1 MLLYLIWNPA
11 LSSPADFFASPSH
24 PRHRLYELLR
34 AFFLEGSSATEVA
47 RRFGYSPATV
57 YALTRDFRHLDD
69 PAAAF
74 FLPPARR
81 GRPPVAPAR
90 AVRRQIVAL
99 RKRNLSVPDI
109 KARLDAASEEAPSER
124 TIDRVLKQ
132 EGFARLPRRTQA
144 ERQAQ
149 APVPLEA
156 PVPALLDPL
165 HSERFPCQSAA
176 GILCLLPLLRHFGI
190 DRAIDSAGYPGSAT
204 LPPLQSV
211 LAFLALKCSSIRRHA
226 ADDLWCRDRGPGLFA
241 GLNVLPRTAW
251 LSSYSDRV
259 TRPMNQRLLGALARI
274 WTERGLVSDA
284 ASLDFTTLPRWGDD
298 ETLQRH
304 RSGTRNRALAGL
316 SAALAQDPDS
326 GLLLR
331 ADAGIRRQ
339 SAADSVLEFL
349 DFFRRHGPAVR
360 FLAFDSRFTT
370 YAHLA
375 RLDQDDILF
384 VTVRRRGKRLLEQ
397 ARSLPADAIRQVRV
411 PLHQGTRLVR
421 AHDARVRLA
430 GYDGQLRQITV
441 LRRPGSRRRP
451 SLLLTNDFDSSL
463 SQLLRRYARR
473 WLIEKPIAEQLAFF
487 HLNRLS
493 SSMVVKVDFDL
504 AMTVL
509 AHNLYRLLA
518 LQLPPG
524 FQRCTASTLFEK
536 LLCTGADVTL
546 EPTRCLVALKRK
558 RNLPALLE
566 TLDKLPAEPIPWLGN
581 RHLVF
586 RGATRC

>member
-1 MLLYLIWNPA
+1 MP
-11 LSSPADFFASPSH
+11 SPADFFARPAH
-24 PRHRLYELLR
+24 ARQRRYELLR
-34 AFFLEGSSATEVA
+34 AFFLEGRSASEVA
-47 RRFGYSPATV
+47 RQFGYSPASV

-69 PAAAF
+69 PAATF
-74 FLPPARR
+74 FLPPPRR
-81 GRPPVAPAR
+81 GRPAR
-90 AVRRQIVAL
+90 TATLEVRHQIVAL

-109 KARLDAASEEAPSER
+109 KARLDAATEDAPSER
-124 TIDRVLKQ
+124 IIHRVLRQ
-132 EGFARLPRRTQA
+132 EGFARLPRRTRA
-144 ERQAQ
+144 ERQAE
-149 APVPLEA
+149 APLPLEA
-156 PVPALLDPL
+156 PASVLLDPS
-165 HSERFPCQSAA
+165 HSECFQCQSAA
-176 GILCLLPLLRHFGI
+176 GILCLLPWIRRYGI
-190 DRAIDSAGYPGSAT
+190 DRAIESARYPGSAT

-211 LAFLALKCSSIRRHA
+211 LAFLALKCASIRRYA
-226 ADDLWCRDRGPGLFA
+226 ADDLWCMDRGPGLFA
-241 GLNVLPRTAW
+241 GLNVLPKTAW

-284 ASLDFTTLPRWGDD
+284 ANLDFTTLPHWGNDK
-298 ETLQRH
+298 TLRKH
-304 RSGTRNRALAGL
+304 WSGTRNRALVGL
-316 SAALAQDPDS
+316 SVALAQDPDS

-331 ADAGIRRQ
+331 ADAGIRRE

-349 DFFRRHGPAVR
+349 DFFRRHGPDVR

-375 RLDQDDILF
+375 RLDQDGVLF

-397 ARSLPADAIRQVRV
+397 ARSLAPELIRQVRV
-411 PLHQGTRLVR
+411 PLHHGTRLVR
-421 AHDARVRLA
+421 AHDARVQLP

-473 WLIEKPIAEQLAFF
+473 WLIEKSIAEQLAFF

-493 SSMVVKVDFDL
+493 SSMVIKVDFDL

-524 FQRCTASTLFEK
+524 FQHYTASTLFEK
-536 LLCTGADVTL
+536 LLCTAADVTL
-546 EPTRCLVALKRK
+546 DPTRCLIALKKK

-566 TLDKLPAEPIPWLGN
+566 TLDQLPAEPIPWLGN

-586 RGATRC
+586 SGATRC

>member
-1 MLLYLIWNPA
+1 M
-11 LSSPADFFASPSH
+11 
-24 PRHRLYELLR
+24 
-34 AFFLEGSSATEVA
+34 
-47 RRFGYSPATV
+47 
-57 YALTRDFRHLDD
+57 
-69 PAAAF
+69 
-74 FLPPARR
+74 
-81 GRPPVAPAR
+81 
-90 AVRRQIVAL
+90 

-109 KARLDAASEEAPSER
+109 KARLDAASEEAPSKR

-149 APVPLEA
+149 ASVPLEA
-156 PVPALLDPL
+156 PASVLLDSL
-165 HSERFPCQSAA
+165 HSKRFPCQSAA

-226 ADDLWCRDRGPGLFA
+226 ADDLRCRDRGPGLFA

-251 LSSYSDRV
+251 LSSNSDRV

-274 WTERGLVSDA
+274 WTERGLVSDT
-284 ASLDFTTLPRWGDD
+284 ASLDFTTLPHWGDD
-298 ETLQRH
+298 DDTLQKH

-326 GLLLR
+326 GLLR
-331 ADAGIRRQ
+331 GADAGIRRH

-384 VTVRRRGKRLLEQ
+384 VSV
-397 ARSLPADAIRQVRV
+397 
-411 PLHQGTRLVR
+411 
-421 AHDARVRLA
+421 
-430 GYDGQLRQITV
+430 
-441 LRRPGSRRRP
+441 RRRP

-463 SQLLRRYARR
+463 SQLLR
-473 WLIEKPIAEQLAFF
+473 PPLADREVDCRAAG
-487 HLNRLS
+487 LLPSQPGSPPPWS
-493 SSMVVKVDFDL
+493 SRSISIS
-504 AMTVL
+504 
-509 AHNLYRLLA
+509 
-518 LQLPPG
+518 P
-524 FQRCTASTLFEK
+524 
-536 LLCTGADVTL
+536 
-546 EPTRCLVALKRK
+546 
-558 RNLPALLE
+558 
-566 TLDKLPAEPIPWLGN
+566 
-581 RHLVF
+581 
-586 RGATRC
+586 